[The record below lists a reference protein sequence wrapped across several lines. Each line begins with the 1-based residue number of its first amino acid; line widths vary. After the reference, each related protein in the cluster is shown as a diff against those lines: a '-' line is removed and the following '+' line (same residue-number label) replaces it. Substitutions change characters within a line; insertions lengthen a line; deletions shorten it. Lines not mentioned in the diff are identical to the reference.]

1 MSKRREGRE
10 AAVQFLFSSDLN
22 SEADES
28 DWSAFW
34 KLHNANG
41 FVRKFCTQLVD
52 GVDRN
57 REAID
62 ARICDSAENYALD
75 RLSTVDRNIL
85 RVAVY
90 EMFHCEDVPPI
101 VAINEAIEIA
111 KRFGSEESGRFV
123 NGVLDRL
130 KRDLNRPLRQAAP
143 KSGPTTAPSSP
154 AEP

>member
-10 AAVQFLFSSDLN
+10 AAVQFLFSNDLN
-22 SEADES
+22 LGADES
-28 DWSAFW
+28 DWRAFW
-34 KLHNANG
+34 SLHTANG
-41 FVRKFCTQLVD
+41 FVRKFCMQLVD
-52 GVDRN
+52 GVERN

-62 ARICDSAENYALD
+62 DRIRAVAENYALD

-90 EMFHCEDVPPI
+90 EMFHCTEVPPI

-130 KRDLNRPLRQAAP
+130 KGDLTRPLRDPAP
-143 KSGPTTAPSSP
+143 TVSRTPGSEA
-154 AEP
+154 

>member
-10 AAVQFLFSSDLN
+10 AAVQFLFSADLN
-22 SEADES
+22 VEADES
-28 DWSAFW
+28 DWAAFW

-41 FVRKFCTQLVD
+41 FVRNFCTQLVD
-52 GVDRN
+52 GVERN

-62 ARICDSAENYALD
+62 QRIGDAAENYAIE

-90 EMFHCEDVPPI
+90 EMFHSDDVPPV

-111 KRFGSEESGRFV
+111 KRFGTEESGRFV
-123 NGVLDRL
+123 NGLLDRL
-130 KRDLNRPLRQAAP
+130 KRDLTRPLRDAP
-143 KSGPTTAPSSP
+143 AKTDSPTTKP
-154 AEP
+154 